1 MDKETVIDEVVDYLQ
16 NCVSDRELMFVL
28 DWYGQHKSYNF
39 DDFEDEKKF
48 FFNHYAR
55 LCAEELLESGDW
67 IEATGDEEIIEH
79 AKKAGYLQ

>member
-1 MDKETVIDEVVDYLQ
+1 MDKETVIDEVVDYLKG
-16 NCVSDRELMFVL
+16 CVSDRELMFVL

-39 DDFEDEKKF
+39 EDFEEEKKF

-55 LCAEELLESGDW
+55 LCAEALLESGDW
-67 IEATGDEEIIEH
+67 IEATEDEEMIAH